1 MPAIAESPTTA
12 SRMTTVSRPDAPNT
26 LLFFLSQREN
36 YRQPLFSRNETFCS
50 PDSMTEAVFGEISAL
65 QTPLGSYDVAD
76 FIRATPGLAKP
87 ELLIVKADASLRN
100 CPRNLF
106 KLKCPKVLI
115 VGDTHHM
122 GRPLQNV
129 IRYAL
134 EEPFTHI
141 VFDHTRH
148 HAHFFM
154 EAGLKNVHWIPAVD
168 FAFNSREPS
177 LTPSRKLSF
186 VGQVGQHH
194 PFRRHI
200 LGSLQSAGLPLQV
213 LRGTTQEAA
222 DIYADSEITLNVS
235 LNGDLNLRVFE
246 SLAAGGFLM
255 TDKLSDAS
263 GLPLLFEDGKHLV
276 TWSSLG
282 ELQEKIRYYLEH
294 PAEARAIRNAGHA
307 ELVANHSPEVKIRE
321 LLDLVYDGR
330 CNPRYDLASE
340 RERCSVG
347 YSRQNQERFRRARL
361 LPYELIQ
368 ETHRSS
374 LATVVWCAKPEQ
386 HADLLD
392 LPRLSFRPASEIPT
406 EALKDT
412 SELLLIDS
420 PEADLPSLLLKR
432 CFTKL
437 VVSSESASL
446 STSLSEWGYS
456 ADAANAAHFE
466 LISHACLMRKAAELG
481 NEDFIAQNI
490 QKSILS
496 ARSPEECLSL
506 SELVEQYGADQLQMS
521 AIERAVA
528 LDRNH
533 AGALIAL
540 AAASMGT
547 EDPAITLILLEEL
560 ARLGPLPSEA
570 VELHAKLKAE
580 LPDSL
585 SLKTYYELS
594 GLLPVKPAEQPRKIL
609 VVTNLFPPQELGG
622 YGRKMWEFTN
632 QLRKRGHQV
641 RVLAGDLPKLA
652 KAPNAEET
660 ALEPVVSR
668 SLRLLGSWEK
678 GSPTPIE
685 DVGLVMENDQHNRQL
700 LQDTIAEMQPDIVFA
715 GNMDFLGVG
724 IPETALGL
732 GLPVL
737 QALGNPVPGYYPHEQ
752 PTSPRYWIGSCS
764 HWNAAKLQSQGFA
777 PARVDVIYPGARVDR
792 FFRVTLPDRQ
802 TLRICFAGLVMPFK
816 GVRTLIDALGLLQQ
830 NGIGFSIEIAGE
842 STNPDFIKEL
852 KEAAA
857 SYGFADKLHFTGFL
871 DREGLC
877 ALFSRSNILVF
888 PSIVEEGFGIS
899 QVEALASGL
908 VVVSSGTGGAREIIR
923 DRVDGLL
930 FPAGNQRALA
940 EALFQ
945 LHANPEL
952 FASLQAGAQRR
963 AIEFS
968 VPKSVEKIEELITG
982 LLAT

>member
-1 MPAIAESPTTA
+1 
-12 SRMTTVSRPDAPNT
+12 MTTVSRPDAPNT

-65 QTPLGSYDVAD
+65 QTPVGSYDVAD

-122 GRPLQNV
+122 NAPLQNV

-168 FAFNSREPS
+168 FAFNPREPVQN
-177 LTPSRKLSF
+177 PSRKLSF
-186 VGQVGQHH
+186 VGQVGAHH
-194 PFRRHI
+194 PFRRHV
-200 LGSLQSAGLPLQV
+200 LGSLQAAGLPLEV

-222 DIYADSEITLNVS
+222 DIYADSLITLNVS

-255 TDKLSDAS
+255 TDRLSEAS

-276 TWSSLG
+276 TWSSID
-282 ELQEKIRYYLEH
+282 ELKEKITHYLAN
-294 PAEARAIRNAGHA
+294 PAEALAIRTAGHQ
-307 ELVANHSPEVKIRE
+307 ELVTNHSPEVKIRE

-340 RERCSVG
+340 RSRCTVG
-347 YSRQNQERFRRARL
+347 YGRQNQPEFRRSRL
-361 LPYELIQ
+361 APYEIIQ

-374 LATVVWCAKPEQ
+374 LATVVWCATPDA
-386 HADLLD
+386 HSGLLD
-392 LPRLSFRPASEIPT
+392 LPRLSFRPASEIPQ
-406 EALKDT
+406 EPMKDT

-420 PEADLPSLLLKR
+420 EQADLPALLLKR
-432 CFTKL
+432 CFTRL
-437 VVSSESASL
+437 VVSCEAQGL

-456 ADAANAAHFE
+456 QSQSNPALFE
-466 LISHACLMRKAAELG
+466 LISHACLMHKSAELG
-481 NEDFIAQNI
+481 NDDFVARHI
-490 QKSILS
+490 QAAIML
-496 ARSPEECLSL
+496 ARTPEECLSL
-506 SELVEQYGADQLQMS
+506 SELSERYGAQQLQIG

-533 AGALIAL
+533 TGALIAL
-540 AAASMGT
+540 AAASMDT
-547 EDPAITLILLEEL
+547 ADPSVTLILLEEL
-560 ARLGPLPSEA
+560 ARLSALPPEA
-570 VELHAKLKAE
+570 SELHQKLKAE
-580 LPDSL
+580 LGETPSL
-585 SLKTYYELS
+585 HTYYDLA
-594 GLLPVKPAEQPRKIL
+594 GLLPVQPAEQRRKIL

-622 YGRKMWEFTN
+622 YGRKMWEFSN
-632 QLRKRGHQV
+632 QLRARGHEV
-641 RVLAGDLPKLA
+641 RVLAGDLPSLA
-652 KAPNAEET
+652 KAPNAEES
-660 ALEPVVSR
+660 ALEPVVAR
-668 SLRLLGSWEK
+668 TLKLLGTWEK
-678 GSPTPIE
+678 GAPTPIE
-685 DVGLVMENDQHNRQL
+685 DVGLVIENDQYNRQL
-700 LQDTIAEMQPDIVFA
+700 LQDTINEMRPDIVFA

-724 IPETALGL
+724 IPETALNM

-752 PTSPRYWIGSCS
+752 PSSPRYWIGSCS
-764 HWNAAKLQSQGFA
+764 HWNAAKLQSQGYS
-777 PARVDVIYPGARVDR
+777 PGRVDVIYPGARVDR
-792 FFRVTLPDRQ
+792 FFRVNLPDRQ

-816 GVRTLIDALGLLQQ
+816 GVRTLVDALGLLHQ
-830 NGIGFSIEIAGE
+830 NGIPFHAELAGE
-842 STNPDFIKEL
+842 STDPEFIKEL
-852 KEAAA
+852 KSMAAA
-857 SYGFADKLHFTGFL
+857 YGFADRLHFTGFL
-871 DREGLC
+871 DREGLS
-877 ALFSRSNILVF
+877 ALFARNNVLVF

-952 FASLQAGAQRR
+952 FANLQANSQKR

-968 VPKSVEKIEELITG
+968 VPKSVLKIEELITG